1 MRSREVRTVRILCVC
16 VLVLCLIGLGT
27 VVFGKTET
35 SGKEVEQPSS
45 KEMVLNLEND
55 TEGSRIPA
63 GYRENMIRLAI
74 IRDGQTVFAI
84 EKGPSENQEDFMEW
98 YLTEPYETRQL
109 VNVSDLYDFLDHYA
123 SWSCLGQVE
132 NVDFQESGLV
142 VEETFSDTGTVR
154 LIVGQTD
161 EEGNYYVKAD
171 YSGNVYI
178 VEKEQLE
185 TMTSLEPKD
194 FMMGIANLVYLTT
207 VKQLQ
212 MTTEKTSASFDI
224 ETDDN
229 NRQTYTL
236 DGRVL
241 EEASFKELYGKII
254 EVLINGE
261 AEEKEIETEEPV
273 LSLCFKRNSGSL
285 EDVVIRYFPYDR
297 SHYLIEKNGHAEFL
311 AEKKQ
316 VDELIEEIDRFCGK

>member
-109 VNVSDLYDFLDHYA
+109 VNVSDLYDFWIITLPGPAWDR
-123 SWSCLGQVE
+123 WKMWIFRNPDLLWRRP
-132 NVDFQESGLV
+132 FQIQER
-142 VEETFSDTGTVR
+142 SD
-154 LIVGQTD
+154 
-161 EEGNYYVKAD
+161 
-171 YSGNVYI
+171 
-178 VEKEQLE
+178 
-185 TMTSLEPKD
+185 
-194 FMMGIANLVYLTT
+194 
-207 VKQLQ
+207 
-212 MTTEKTSASFDI
+212 
-224 ETDDN
+224 
-229 NRQTYTL
+229 
-236 DGRVL
+236 
-241 EEASFKELYGKII
+241 
-254 EVLINGE
+254 
-261 AEEKEIETEEPV
+261 
-273 LSLCFKRNSGSL
+273 
-285 EDVVIRYFPYDR
+285 
-297 SHYLIEKNGHAEFL
+297 
-311 AEKKQ
+311 
-316 VDELIEEIDRFCGK
+316 